1 MLAYPFIEVIN
12 MLINEVSKATGLSKK
27 AIEYYAEQSLIIPNV
42 LENGYREFGLHD
54 VEMLNKISVLRK
66 LGIGVNEIKVVLDD
80 ETGESLRKLTV
91 QKKLGLQKQQAKQTM
106 LNKLSSGSSYCEIN
120 EELQSI
126 EDSATIAEKILEA
139 FPGYYGRFICLHFAR
154 FLNEPILTQKQKS
167 AYDRIIS
174 FLDNAPSFTLP
185 EGLKEYLIDN
195 TKHISTEQI
204 ADMVASTKKS
214 IEHPD
219 EFVATNKEVLEQYLA
234 FKQSDEYKNSPV
246 FQIQSLLKDFN
257 GTSGYY
263 DVFIPALK
271 ELSPSYADYYKQL
284 EIANEKLLAEYPDI
298 EKMYGE
304 SNNS

>member
-1 MLAYPFIEVIN
+1 

-27 AIEYYAEQSLIIPNV
+27 AIEYYTEQGLIVPDV

-54 VEMLNKISVLRK
+54 VERLNKISVLRK

-80 ETGESLRKLTV
+80 ETGESLRKLSF
-91 QKKLGLQKQQAKQTM
+91 QKELGLQTQQAKLAM
-106 LNKLSSGSSYCEIN
+106 LKKLSSGSSYFAISD
-120 EELQSI
+120 ELQSI
-126 EDSATIAEKILEA
+126 EDSATITEKILGA

-154 FLNEPILTQKQKS
+154 FLNNPIVTQKQKS
-167 AYDRIIS
+167 AYDKIIS
-174 FLDNAPSFTLP
+174 FLDNAPSLTLP
-185 EGLKEYLIDN
+185 EDLKEYLIDN
-195 TKHISTEQI
+195 TKHIGTEQI
-204 ADMVASTKKS
+204 TDMVASTKKS

-219 EFVATNKEVLEQYLA
+219 EFLATNKEVLEQYLT

-257 GTSGYY
+257 STCGYY

-271 ELSPSYADYYKQL
+271 ELSPSYAKYYKQL

-304 SNNS
+304 T